1 MALNLNFRAHM
12 LAEIYSETIARD
24 TAKDRKALQALAK
37 HTDMGSR
44 VPLVYIYSLAASS
57 QDIPYPRRGGRVVYI
72 GETQRETGSGK
83 RFGHHVSS
91 SLTEGLSTLINH
103 TLSVYYHSGVALRL
117 QIFRVTD
124 GRTTKDAERVLL
136 NCHLLHYGAYPMGQG
151 TSGGDNTPR
160 QVAQRY
166 EKDRELWDEC
176 SLLLM
181 NTP

>member
-1 MALNLNFRAHM
+1 M
-12 LAEIYSETIARD
+12 LVEIYSETIARD
-24 TAKDRKALQALAK
+24 TVKDRKALQALAK
-37 HTDMGSR
+37 HAEMGSR
-44 VPLVYIYSLAASS
+44 AQLVYIYSLTDSS
-57 QDIPYPRRGGRVVYI
+57 HEIPYPRRGGRVVYI
-72 GETQRETGSGK
+72 GETQRETGAGK

-103 TLSVYYHSGVALRL
+103 TLSVYYHSGVPLRL
-117 QIFRVTD
+117 QVFRVTD
-124 GRTTKDAERVLL
+124 GRTTKSAERVLL

-160 QVAQRY
+160 QIAQRY
-166 EKDRELWDEC
+166 EQDRELWDEC